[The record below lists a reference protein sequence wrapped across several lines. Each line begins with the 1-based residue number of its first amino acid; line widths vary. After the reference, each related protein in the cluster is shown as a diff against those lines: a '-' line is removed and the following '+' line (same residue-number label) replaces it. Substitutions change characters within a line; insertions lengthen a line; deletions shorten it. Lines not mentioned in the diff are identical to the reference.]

1 MPCCSLKGTLFLQTS
16 AALHLSPLSKKIS
29 RHIFLKNAFLL
40 VCKTPFLHS
49 LTIEWMCGCRAGS
62 VNMITDV
69 LYSVNMYILFFVC
82 KALWAKSWCGHC
94 AIEVIWSSSSS
105 SSSSSSEWCV
115 WLLMSSYWWVNL
127 RIAALATIE
136 CYWKCEGW
144 PHLADTIVHL

>member
-82 KALWAKSWCGHC
+82 KALWAKSCYGHC
-94 AIEVIWSSSSS
+94 ALDVLCIIVIIYSGKVLSKASLQNLTRTL
-105 SSSSSSEWCV
+105 EWHCQWRAIGV
-115 WLLMSSYWWVNL
+115 TYNL
-127 RIAALATIE
+127 PSTKQANNSTQKR
-136 CYWKCEGW
+136 
-144 PHLADTIVHL
+144 